1 MHTNSLAILYPSV
14 SPVLFPSVLLFF
26 RITQMPGVRQRWH
39 DKHGRYPEERDV
51 EAMFADFVP
60 QQIAVLP
67 RYTQMI
73 EGAVATVD
81 ELQKK
86 RGLKIGSTT
95 GFTMS
100 DLRIERAK
108 AATGTRG
115 NDDSTVS
122 PLVFR
127 APLIL
132 ASPIL
137 LL

>member
-1 MHTNSLAILYPSV
+1 
-14 SPVLFPSVLLFF
+14 
-26 RITQMPGVRQRWH
+26 MPGVRQRWH

-100 DLRIERAK
+100 DDAQE
-108 AATGTRG
+108 GHNGRG
-115 NDDSTVS
+115 QLTWSS
-122 PLVFR
+122 LVLC
-127 APLIL
+127 AP
-132 ASPIL
+132 SHPHIL
-137 LL
+137 LFYSSCIVSGRWWTC